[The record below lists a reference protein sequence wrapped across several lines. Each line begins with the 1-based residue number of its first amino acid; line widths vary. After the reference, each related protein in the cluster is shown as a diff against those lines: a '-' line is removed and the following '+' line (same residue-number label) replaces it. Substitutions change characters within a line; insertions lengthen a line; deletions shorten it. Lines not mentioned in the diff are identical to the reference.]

1 MLLCTDLKRI
11 RDKNGGRLA
20 EQVMACMDI
29 SMMAENMMLA
39 AVDRGLATCP
49 VHSFQSALIA
59 RLLELPETMLP

>member
-1 MLLCTDLKRI
+1 
-11 RDKNGGRLA
+11 
-20 EQVMACMDI
+20 MDI